1 MQLSAAMA
9 LAPIFKNT
17 AETLAGGIAQGYIE
31 IAKGC
36 GHAIGAIGEGIGRA
50 IGGPPRAP

>member
-1 MQLSAAMA
+1 MQLSAVLA

-17 AETLAGGIAQGYIE
+17 AEKLAEGYVE
-31 IAKGC
+31 MAKGY
-36 GHAIGAIGEGIGRA
+36 GRAIGAIGEGIGRR